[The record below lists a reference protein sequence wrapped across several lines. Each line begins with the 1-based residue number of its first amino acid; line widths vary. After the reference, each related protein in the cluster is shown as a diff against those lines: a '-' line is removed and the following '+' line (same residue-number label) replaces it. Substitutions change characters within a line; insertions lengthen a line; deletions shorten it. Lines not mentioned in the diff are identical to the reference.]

1 MDAPGAGQMRHLRA
15 LIESRDMLS
24 RVPDRTLVEN
34 SRSGDRHIVAAR
46 GDGYAFIYTP
56 RGKTITVRMGKIGGT
71 KVKAS
76 WFNPRDGSSTD
87 IGLFTNAGKRSFD
100 PPGKGV
106 DWVLV
111 LDSQ

>member
-1 MDAPGAGQMRHLRA
+1 MDLAP
-15 LIESRDMLS
+15 
-24 RVPDRTLVEN
+24 P
-34 SRSGDRHIVAAR
+34 
-46 GDGYAFIYTP
+46 IYTP
-56 RGKTITVRMGKIGGT
+56 GKTITVRMGKIGGA

-87 IGLFTNAGKRSFD
+87 IGLFTNAGKRSFN

-111 LDSQ
+111 LDSE